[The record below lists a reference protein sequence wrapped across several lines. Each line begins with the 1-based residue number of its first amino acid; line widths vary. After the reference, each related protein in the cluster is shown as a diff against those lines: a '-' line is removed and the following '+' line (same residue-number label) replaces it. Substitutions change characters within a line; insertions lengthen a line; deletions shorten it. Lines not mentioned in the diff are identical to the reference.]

1 MATAGSYDDI
11 RQRLNKNDT
20 LKSSLPERHTMKFH
34 IILEANNPPE
44 KIAELA
50 RLAESFGMTGIWV
63 SNMHD
68 ARDPFVT
75 FTEAAR
81 TTEKIRLGPV
91 AVSPYEL
98 HPLKMATSLLTLNE
112 IAGGRAQIGVSAGD
126 GGTAMSMGFKA
137 KRRLRAVRECVDI
150 IEAAATG
157 KPIRYDGEMYKALYY
172 HASWI
177 TQPAPKVY
185 VCAGGPQMLASSA
198 KYAQGIFLGDHLPEH
213 VAAVNETIK
222 AAQDEIGRVN
232 DSFRLLNFWAW
243 HVKESQDDARA
254 EARMWL
260 AVRVTPWPVYYHRG
274 ILPDED
280 MQVVWDNLPA
290 INQAFFNQDPHIK
303 GIPQDILDRL
313 VDRCSSTSSIDNLD
327 HEIDRIRRFE
337 AAGLTDIALRIYQ
350 NPEKSI
356 RLIGES
362 VMPALV

>member
-1 MATAGSYDDI
+1 M
-11 RQRLNKNDT
+11 
-20 LKSSLPERHTMKFH
+20 
-34 IILEANNPPE
+34 
-44 KIAELA
+44 AELA
-50 RLAESFGMTGIWV
+50 RLAESFDMTGVWV

-68 ARDPFVT
+68 ARDSFIT
-75 FTEAAR
+75 FAEAAR
-81 TTEKIRLGPV
+81 TTEKIRLGPI

-126 GGTAMSMGFKA
+126 GGTAMAMGFKA

-150 IEAAATG
+150 VEAAATG
-157 KPIRYDGEMYKALYY
+157 EPVRYNGEMYKALYY
-172 HASWI
+172 HASWV

-213 VAAVNETIK
+213 VVTVNETIK
-222 AAQDEIGRVN
+222 SAQAEVGRVIEN
-232 DSFRLLNFWAW
+232 FPLLNFWAW
-243 HVKESQDDARA
+243 HVKESQDEARA

-260 AVRVTPWPVYYHRG
+260 SVRVTPWPVYYHRG

-290 INQAFFNQDPHIK
+290 INQAFFNQDPNIE

-337 AAGLTDIALRIYQ
+337 AAGLTDIVLRLYD

-356 RLIGES
+356 RLIGER
-362 VMPALV
+362 VMPAFN